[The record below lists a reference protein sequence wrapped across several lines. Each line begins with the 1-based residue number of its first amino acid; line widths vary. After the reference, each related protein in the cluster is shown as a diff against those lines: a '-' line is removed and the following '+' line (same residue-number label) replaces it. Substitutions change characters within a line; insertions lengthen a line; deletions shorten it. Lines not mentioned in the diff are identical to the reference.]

1 MIYTGEGASPYTF
14 AWLSTPGVQIIIA
27 AFIGGLVQKCP
38 VGEIISVFFKTIK
51 QMSKTIITIMSVI
64 AAAKVMG
71 YCGMIQVIANFVVNI
86 TGSFYPLV
94 AALLGSIGTFVT
106 GSATSSTVLFT
117 KLQFSAASVLNMN
130 PTWMVASNIIG
141 STAGKIISPQSI
153 AVATAATGIVGKE
166 SEMLTGVIKYYI
178 VFVVIYG
185 LVTYFG
191 VGMV

>member
-1 MIYTGEGASPYTF
+1 
-14 AWLSTPGVQIIIA
+14 
-27 AFIGGLVQKCP
+27 
-38 VGEIISVFFKTIK
+38 
-51 QMSKTIITIMSVI
+51 
-64 AAAKVMG
+64 
-71 YCGMIQVIANFVVNI
+71 
-86 TGSFYPLV
+86 
-94 AALLGSIGTFVT
+94 
-106 GSATSSTVLFT
+106 
-117 KLQFSAASVLNMN
+117 MN

>member
-1 MIYTGEGASPYTF
+1 M
-14 AWLSTPGVQIIIA
+14 QIIIA

-185 LVTYFG
+185 LSLIHI
-191 VGMV
+191 